1 MFCAEDVKRQ
11 SLQFKNTMSA
21 PGNKLPGGKVITP
34 LWIVALF
41 VSLTE
46 TILGA
51 AVTQTSGGIQV
62 ALTTFVIVFPLLIA
76 GSFFAILWQKPYV
89 FYPPTE
95 FGAQVNVSEFVAAM
109 QRRPAS
115 LRQDADGEA
124 HYPPTEKE
132 VKAVDQIVDSFVAR
146 LATNAL
152 FFLYAFS
159 LAHSR
164 RKPIDFAELNT
175 AIERQPGDT
184 YGMGILSATAGT
196 GLLTYTKS
204 FYEVEIEGEIV
215 TRGVANIIDMNEK
228 LKGVL
233 REGLQRRI
241 QKRLKDEGSNWDAAK
256 QKRLQ
261 LWADNKMTLIEQYF
275 TDDSEY
281 VKSK

>member
-1 MFCAEDVKRQ
+1 
-11 SLQFKNTMSA
+11 MSETKQLLS
-21 PGNKLPGGKVITP
+21 GKKVITP

-46 TILGA
+46 TVLGF
-51 AVTQTSGGIQV
+51 AVIQTAGGIQI
-62 ALTTFVIVFPLLIA
+62 ALTAFVIVFPLLIA
-76 GSFFAILWQKPYV
+76 GFFFAILWKKPYV

-95 FGAQVNVSEFVAAM
+95 FGAQVNVREFVAAM
-109 QRRPAS
+109 DGRPTS

-124 HYPPTEKE
+124 EYPPTERE
-132 VKAVDQIVDSFVAR
+132 VKAADQIVDSFVSR

-159 LAHSR
+159 LAHSQK
-164 RKPIDFAELNT
+164 KPIDFADLNS

-204 FYEVEIEGEIV
+204 FEEVEIDGKIV
-215 TRGVANIIDMNEK
+215 TRTVANIIDMNEK
-228 LKGVL
+228 LKAVL
-233 REGLQRRI
+233 RDGLHRRI
-241 QKRLKDEGSNWDAAK
+241 QKRLKDEGSNWDVAK

-261 LWADNKMTLIEQYF
+261 QWADNKMTLINQYF
-275 TDDSEY
+275 TDDSE
-281 VKSK
+281 SA